1 MTDLLELLK
10 HYGVYLDESVSG
22 FMELIFFFLVLSVFM
37 LLNVVNITIYLV
49 SIYILS
55 NEKILSKIP
64 SKYVYIHK
72 IIKFNKKI
80 NIGLII
86 FEVLI
91 LLFCLIVMFS
101 LSFGIVSVYFKLKV

>member
-1 MTDLLELLK
+1 MADLLELLK

-55 NEKILSKIP
+55 NEKVLKKIP
-64 SKYVYIHK
+64 VEYTRIHK
-72 IIKFNKKI
+72 LIRSYK
-80 NIGLII
+80 NIRVGYII
-86 FEVLI
+86 FEGI
-91 LLFCLIVMFS
+91 LLYFCLFLMISITYGLV
-101 LSFGIVSVYFKLKV
+101 SFYIHFK